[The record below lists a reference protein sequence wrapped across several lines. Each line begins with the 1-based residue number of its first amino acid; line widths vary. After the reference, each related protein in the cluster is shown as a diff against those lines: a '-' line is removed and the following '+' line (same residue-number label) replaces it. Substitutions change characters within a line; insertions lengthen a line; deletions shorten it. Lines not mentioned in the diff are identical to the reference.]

1 MVLRLSTHET
11 MSLITSVGS
20 EFQPLF
26 WRTLLGSA
34 IVSAWVSDE
43 GGGALAGMED
53 WTQLCVDKDGEANM
67 CCRKW
72 TGYDD
77 YSMPLDLRDTYQQRR
92 VISMPDNL
100 LE

>member
-1 MVLRLSTHET
+1 

-26 WRTLLGSA
+26 RRTLLGSA

-53 WTQLCVDKDGEANM
+53 WTRGRRLSGDGRADKDGEVNM
-67 CCRKW
+67 CYGKS
-72 TGYDD
+72 TGDDD
-77 YSMPLDLRDTYQQRR
+77 YSTLLDLRDTYQQRR
-92 VISMPDNL
+92 VISKSDNL